1 MVRPCVM
8 ARVEQ
13 PGEIRG
19 IRVKAGDVR
28 AFEPVAVRASERE
41 IFFLNGLS
49 AMLLS
54 KNVVELKG

>member
-1 MVRPCVM
+1 MVRPRVT

-13 PGEIRG
+13 PGEIRS

-28 AFEPVAVRASERE
+28 AFEPIAVWAGERE
-41 IFFLNGLS
+41 IFRNGLS

-54 KNVVELKG
+54 KNVVDLKR